1 MIHHCKAF
9 PEVFLIVNAQEKY
22 QLIATE
28 SSLIIAGAIA
38 QIKVSNRNYHI
49 KRNKCYLNRN
59 CFGFKSKWR
68 WENVKIV
75 FKFSSF
81 LLFASFD

>member
-49 KRNKCYLNRN
+49 KRK
-59 CFGFKSKWR
+59 
-68 WENVKIV
+68 
-75 FKFSSF
+75 
-81 LLFASFD
+81 